1 MGSRSPLL
9 ALTLVAALGCS
20 HPQTGPVPA
29 STADAMRKEILQD
42 MVESAAAWN
51 RGDLDGHVSLYTD
64 SAAMMGRNGPI
75 PGRGTIR
82 GILERGFWTG
92 GKPSQQLSF
101 SDLVVT
107 PLGAEHAM
115 LTGKCTLTGGGKA
128 DFTCRFTTIWEKRSN
143 GWRII
148 HDHSS

>member
-1 MGSRSPLL
+1 MRAAGSMWSV
-9 ALTLVAALGCS
+9 ALVAAMACS
-20 HPQTGPVPA
+20 HPQTGAVPA
-29 STADAMRKEILQD
+29 PMVDAMGKEILQD

-51 RGDLDGHVSLYTD
+51 RGDLDGHVAMYTD
-64 SAAMMGRNGPI
+64 SAAMMGKNGPI
-75 PGRGTIR
+75 PGRSVIR
-82 GILERGFWTG
+82 GILERGFWAG

-107 PLGAEHAM
+107 PLGPEHAM
-115 LTGKCTLTGGGKA
+115 LTGKCTLSGGGKP
-128 DFTCRFTTIWEKRSN
+128 DFSCRFTTIWEKRAN